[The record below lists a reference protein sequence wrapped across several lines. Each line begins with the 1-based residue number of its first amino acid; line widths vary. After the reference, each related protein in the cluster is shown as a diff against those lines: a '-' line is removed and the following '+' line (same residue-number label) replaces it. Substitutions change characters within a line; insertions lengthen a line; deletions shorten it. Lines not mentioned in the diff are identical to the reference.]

1 MKPPPLKA
9 VVAVVVALP
18 LLPLPLP
25 PQQQLRQQPQALN
38 LPPLPHQ
45 PR

>member
-1 MKPPPLKA
+1 MKPLPLKA
-9 VVAVVVALP
+9 VVAVVGARP
-18 LLPLPLP
+18 LLPLP

>member
-1 MKPPPLKA
+1 MKPLPLKA
-9 VVAVVVALP
+9 VVAVVALP
-18 LLPLPLP
+18 L

-38 LPPLPHQ
+38 LPPQPHR

>member
-1 MKPPPLKA
+1 MKPLSLKA
-9 VVAVVVALP
+9 VVAAVVVARP
-18 LLPLPLP
+18 LLPLPP
-25 PQQQLRQQPQALN
+25 QQLRQQPQALN

>member
-1 MKPPPLKA
+1 MKPLPLKA
-9 VVAVVVALP
+9 VVAVVVAL
-18 LLPLPLP
+18 LPLP

>member
-1 MKPPPLKA
+1 MKPLPLKA
-9 VVAVVVALP
+9 VVAVVVARP
-18 LLPLPLP
+18 LLPLP
-25 PQQQLRQQPQALN
+25 PQQQLRQQPQVLN

>member
-9 VVAVVVALP
+9 VVAVVVVARPLP
-18 LLPLPLP
+18 LLPPL
-25 PQQQLRQQPQALN
+25 QQLRQQPQALN

>member
-1 MKPPPLKA
+1 MKPLSLKA

-18 LLPLPLP
+18 LPL
-25 PQQQLRQQPQALN
+25 QQLRLQPQVLS
-38 LPPLPHQ
+38 LPLLQHR

>member
-1 MKPPPLKA
+1 MKPLPLKA
-9 VVAVVVALP
+9 VVAVVVARP
-18 LLPLPLP
+18 LLPLPP
-25 PQQQLRQQPQALN
+25 QQQQLRQQPQALN